1 MDQKREESMAVL
13 ESTASEFNKMLT
25 TWTPEVDTPLNYVK
39 LELTKLN
46 SFFNHDMRSTSNPK
60 SGILQ
65 MGSATTHT
73 PSVSATDGPNWHR
86 IEHRNRDCGFGMVF
100 TQIHDPV
107 KGMVYTSPPPPPSP
121 RSAAFGK
128 GPGSFHFAGSASQGS
143 RM

>member
-13 ESTASEFNKMLT
+13 ESTVSEFNKMLT

-65 MGSATTHT
+65 MGSVTT
-73 PSVSATDGPNWHR
+73 
-86 IEHRNRDCGFGMVF
+86 
-100 TQIHDPV
+100 
-107 KGMVYTSPPPPPSP
+107 PPPLYQCHRLP
-121 RSAAFGK
+121 
-128 GPGSFHFAGSASQGS
+128 
-143 RM
+143 